1 MSETIKLH
9 PSWRAP
15 LASEFAEPYMGELK
29 SFLLG
34 RARGREANFSQGR
47 ELVPRAGPD
56 AS

>member
-15 LASEFAEPYMGELK
+15 LEGEFAEPYMGELK

-34 RARGREANFSQGR
+34 RARSREAAFS
-47 ELVPRAGPD
+47 PRARTGF
-56 AS
+56 ARST